1 MRRTSV
7 VFAVLFVFAATFISL
22 DSISAQDAASPT
34 ATVPAA
40 EPAPTATTPIAP
52 PGPEMTISIWPRLFG
67 MTLFLLA
74 SLAVLMKAEYAPLA
88 TMPQLAKVRENMH
101 ARNQTVFGGV
111 LIVIAC
117 YLIYRGFFFFG
128 LIGNLVLIAA
138 GLYLALGF
146 FERRPWWTPEL
157 SATLRKFALPIG
169 FACAGLAIWRL
180 LFVGVIDII

>member
-1 MRRTSV
+1 MRRSSV
-7 VFAVLFVFAATFISL
+7 LFAALMMICAVLISL
-22 DSISAQDAASPT
+22 DSVPAQDAASPT
-34 ATVPAA
+34 ATAATA

-52 PGPEMTISIWPRLFG
+52 KSAPLSISIWPRLFG

-74 SLAVLMKAEYAPLA
+74 ALAVLMKAEYAPLA
-88 TMPQLAKVRENMH
+88 TIPQLAKVRENMH

-117 YLIYRGFFFFG
+117 YEIYRGFFFFG
-128 LIGNLVLIAA
+128 LIGNLVLVAA

-146 FERRPWWTPEL
+146 FERRTWWTPEL
-157 SATLRKFALPIG
+157 SATLRKFAIPIG

>member
-1 MRRTSV
+1 MRRNSILLG
-7 VFAVLFVFAATFISL
+7 VLIMSCAAFVSL
-22 DSISAQDAASPT
+22 DFVSAQDAASPT
-34 ATVPAA
+34 STVPIA

-52 PGPEMTISIWPRLFG
+52 PGPEMTIGIWPRLFG

-74 SLAVLMKAEYAPLA
+74 ALAVLMKADYAPLA
-88 TMPQLAKVRENMH
+88 AIPQLAKVRDNMH

-128 LIGNLVLIAA
+128 LIGNLVLVAA

-146 FERRPWWTPEL
+146 FERRTWWTPEL